1 MAYRIFAYVL
11 LLLFAEQSAAQWSP
25 LPGPNGNAIAHH
37 HLLSRNDTLLAV
49 AWKGG
54 AYVSVN
60 GGLWWDPVNV
70 GFDTDPYWLE
80 GWSAVEHEGRPY
92 VSMYHPAGVYR
103 SDRFGG
109 RWERVSDAV
118 CVRLFSVG
126 GQLLCAQT
134 GVLMRSSDAGQ
145 TWTESYRSPD
155 TGDQFSDLIAHH
167 GIWYLATYHGV
178 LMSEDQGSTW
188 TNLGDGLSRPI
199 GSLVAFE
206 DRIVAGATGSP
217 SAFGQGV
224 YLYSFSKKVW
234 EGPVESSAIA
244 LAVAPLTAQV
254 TGADTLL
261 WANFQMNGPFG
272 VFTSADRG
280 ETWTQVSGNERPYFT
295 WALGGSLFANHSF
308 LGLYNSPDRG
318 LTWVPRNFGM
328 SRVQVE
334 ELHLYADTLFA
345 ATWGSGVQ
353 VRANNE
359 LKWEERNAGL
369 GVDSLYLAPDLK
381 VVSLHRAGSYLFAL
395 TEYNGLFRSA
405 DQGRTWVQRMTGIA
419 RAEYG
424 AAFPKLPA
432 LTSTTHEGT
441 PYLYLLADQRGVYR
455 STDWGDTWVQ
465 LSRQGLWHPFL
476 TSVLAFDNVVLV
488 GNGMVLFRST
498 DLGATW
504 SEVPEAR
511 ATRMVR
517 SGTDLISISEFFGNT
532 LFRSRNGGE
541 TWQNLSEVHRDIL
554 PVGLHVHQGRTYAFG
569 SRVWWTEDGGDT
581 WLSDDTMFERPL
593 RALAVSTTHVYA
605 GDQTGIQVRPRGQIH
620 TSTFTQPSLLGGM
633 ATYPNPA
640 SSHLTLS
647 FALPTTEAIRV
658 SVYDLLGRHIATL
671 TDALHPAGTHTLNVD
686 ATSWPSGMYV
696 VRLQTELRTETKR
709 FSVVR

>member
-1 MAYRIFAYVL
+1 MAARINALL
-11 LLLFAEQSAAQWSP
+11 LLLFLAGQSTAQWTSVR
-25 LPGPNGNAIAHH
+25 GPNGNGFAYHQ
-37 HLLSRNDTLLAV
+37 LLSRNDTLLAV

-54 AYVSVN
+54 VYSSTN
-60 GGLWWDPVNV
+60 GGLWWDPANE
-70 GFDTDPYWLE
+70 GLDIDPYWME
-80 GWSAVEHEGRPY
+80 GSALVLHQGVPYLSMIHPEGI
-92 VSMYHPAGVYR
+92 YR
-103 SDRFGG
+103 ADRFGG
-109 RWERVSDAV
+109 PWVRVSDGTCLRMYSAG
-118 CVRLFSVG
+118 SH
-126 GQLLCAQT
+126 LLCT
-134 GVLMRSSDAGQ
+134 GRARVMLSSDSGQ
-145 TWTESYRSPD
+145 TWTETYLSSD
-155 TGDQFSDLIAHH
+155 TWDGYNDFIVHR
-167 GIWYLATYHGV
+167 GIWYLATHHGV
-178 LMSEDQGSTW
+178 RVSEDQGQNW
-188 TNLGDGLSRPI
+188 APLGEGFSRPV

-206 DRIVAGATGSP
+206 DRLLAGSTGTPFGS
-217 SAFGQGV
+217 GQGV
-224 YLYSFSKKVW
+224 HIFRFGQQEW
-234 EGPVESSAIA
+234 EGPVETSAPAIMA
-244 LAVAPLTAQV
+244 LPMTVDPDSVIWAP
-254 TGADTLL
+254 
-261 WANFQMNGPFG
+261 FHMNGRFG
-272 VFTSADRG
+272 NFTSSDRG
-280 ETWTQVSGNERPYFT
+280 ETWTQVSDERFPASFF
-295 WALGGSLFANHSF
+295 SLHGTLYAIYGD
-308 LGLYNSPDRG
+308 LGLYRSENKAQ
-318 LTWVPRNFGM
+318 TWEPRNFGM
-328 SRVQVE
+328 SRHRIE
-334 ELHLYADTLFA
+334 NLYVYNDTLFA
-345 ATWGSGVQ
+345 ATWNGGVQ
-353 VRANNE
+353 VSADHGHR
-359 LKWEERNAGL
+359 WEERNAGL
-369 GVDSLYLAPDLK
+369 GADSVSVYPDLK
-381 VVSLHRAGSYLFAL
+381 IVSLHRAGSYLYAL
-395 TEYNGLFRSA
+395 TEYSGLFRSA

-455 STDWGDTWVQ
+455 STDWGDTWEH

-517 SGTDLISISEFFGNT
+517 NGTDLISISEFFRNT

-541 TWQNLSEVHRDIL
+541 TWENLSEVHRDIL

-593 RALAVSTTHVYA
+593 LALAVSMTHAYA
-605 GDQTGIQVRPRGQIH
+605 GDRTGIQVRPRGQIH
-620 TSTFTQPSLLGGM
+620 TSTLTQPSLLGGM

-658 SVYDLLGRHIATL
+658 TVYDLLGRHIATL
-671 TDALHPAGTHTLNVD
+671 TDAPHPAGTHTLTLNT
-686 ATSWPSGMYV
+686 ATWPTGVYI
-696 VRLQTELRTETKR
+696 VRLEAGDRTQTKR